1 MSAATME
8 MELDGGGRRRRK
20 PTEDGGGHVASRSV
34 GRGMP
39 GESGSLPNGAIRRRV
54 PFAEIYALRRDGEK
68 KVRGS
73 SALGRKRKG
82 SPGLE

>member
-1 MSAATME
+1 ME

-39 GESGSLPNGAIRRRV
+39 GESGNLPNGAIRRRV

-68 KVRGS
+68 KGTRKFSVGTKK
-73 SALGRKRKG
+73 KRK
-82 SPGLE
+82 SRT